1 MNFALG
7 SRTFLTLGKTV
18 LIAMLA
24 VLIAFSSTEARAASS
39 VGTTGCDAAI
49 TKLNSS
55 LVTIAKRRIAVRV
68 AKTKGTKALKRA
80 KRALKKAQNQGMKDR
95 AEIAKQCAGGNGINT
110 LDAECT
116 MSIDKLSKSIDLR
129 YARVL
134 RYKKLKVKGSKKAR
148 AKALKRKRAM
158 KTQLKKLDEQIK
170 WQGEQFHKS
179 CGGNNRGSDG
189 GTGTGGNNNGNG
201 NGGNNNNGNG
211 NGNGGNNGNN
221 TDTTPP
227 GAVVIVGPEGP
238 TSDNTPTIEVI
249 APETGGTIQCRID
262 GDDWQT
268 VTSPWTTPELTDGD
282 HTITCRYV
290 DAAGNVGPDTSITIT
305 IDTTAPGA
313 VTITGP
319 GGPTSDNTP
328 TIDLSGGDGTG
339 HYECKINDGAYET
352 VTAPYTLPA
361 LPDGTYT
368 ITCRYVDGAGNP
380 GPETSITITIDTTA
394 PGAVTITG
402 PSGLTNDNTP
412 TIDLSGAGA
421 GEHYECKIDGG
432 DYETVGASYTTPA
445 LSDGIHTIT
454 CRIVDE
460 AGNAGPESSSNITV
474 DTVGPV
480 VTVADGTP
488 KWDGTHSFSLS
499 SSEPGVTYQCKID
512 GGAYATVA
520 ASFTTAALSN
530 GTHTI
535 ACRATDAAGNT
546 GATATKDFG
555 VFKDPTTLTKSGGFQ
570 WGLGCTYASSLNQL
584 LGCPDVALTL
594 TIPANPNGLTGNYL
608 ADVSGYI
615 NRINSLFGT
624 YTKYTMSITVDG
636 VAVATDDATIWFNLC
651 GLSPVDLSASKTNLS
666 LLAATSH
673 TITIRLKT
681 SVAIDLLPSVK
692 SSGLTVSIHH

>member
-7 SRTFLTLGKTV
+7 SRTLLVLGKTA
-18 LIAMLA
+18 LIATLA
-24 VLIAFSSTEARAASS
+24 ILIAFSSTEARAASTA
-39 VGTTGCDAAI
+39 GTAGCDAAI
-49 TKLNSS
+49 TKLNKS

-80 KRALKKAQNQGMKDR
+80 KRALKKAQNQGKKDR
-95 AEIAKQCAGGNGINT
+95 AEIAKQCAGSSSVNS

-116 MSIDKLSKSIDLR
+116 LSIDKLSKSIDLR
-129 YARVL
+129 YARAL

-170 WQGEQFHKS
+170 WQGEQFHKT
-179 CGGNNRGSDG
+179 C
-189 GTGTGGNNNGNG
+189 GGNNNGNDGGTGNNGSG
-201 NGGNNNNGNG
+201 NGNGSGNNNNGGGNG
-211 NGNGGNNGNN
+211 GGNGGNA
-221 TDTTPP
+221 DTTPP
-227 GAVVIVGPEGP
+227 GAVVIVGPTSP

-262 GDDWQT
+262 GGDWQA
-268 VTSPWTTPELTDGD
+268 VTSPWVTPELADGD

-290 DAAGNVGPDTSITIT
+290 DAAGNPGPETSITIT

-313 VTITGP
+313 VTISGP
-319 GGPTSDNTP
+319 SGPTGDNTP

-352 VTAPYTLPA
+352 VTSPFTLPA

-394 PGAVTITG
+394 PGAVTISG
-402 PSGLTNDNTP
+402 PSGPTGDNTP
-412 TIDLSGAGA
+412 TIGLSGAGD

-432 DYETVGASYTTPA
+432 EYQTVDASFTTPA
-445 LSDGIHTIT
+445 LTDGTHTIT
-454 CRIVDE
+454 CRIVDA
-460 AGNAGPESSSNITV
+460 AGNAGPESSSSVTI

-488 KWDGTHSFSLS
+488 KWDGTHSFALS
-499 SSEPGVTYQCKID
+499 SSEPGVTFQCKID
-512 GGAYATVA
+512 GGTYATVA
-520 ASFTTAALSN
+520 ASFTTAVLSN

-535 ACRATDAAGNT
+535 TCRATDAAGNT
-546 GATATKDFG
+546 GATTAKDFG

-570 WGLGCTYASSLNQL
+570 WGLGCTYGSTLNQL
-584 LGCPDVALTL
+584 LGCPDVGLTL

-636 VAVATDDATIWFNLC
+636 VAVATDDATIWFNIC
-651 GLSPVDLSASKTNLS
+651 GLAPVDLSASKTNLS
-666 LLAATSH
+666 LSAASSH

>member
-7 SRTFLTLGKTV
+7 SRTLLVLGKTA
-18 LIAMLA
+18 LIATLA
-24 VLIAFSSTEARAASS
+24 ILIAFSSTEARAASTA
-39 VGTTGCDAAI
+39 GTAGCDAAI
-49 TKLNSS
+49 TKLNKS

-80 KRALKKAQNQGMKDR
+80 KRALKKAQNQGKKDR
-95 AEIAKQCAGGNGINT
+95 AEIAKQCAGSSSVNS

-116 MSIDKLSKSIDLR
+116 LSIDKLSKSIDLR
-129 YARVL
+129 YARAL

-170 WQGEQFHKS
+170 WQGEQFHKT
-179 CGGNNRGSDG
+179 C
-189 GTGTGGNNNGNG
+189 GGNNNGNDGGTGNNGSG
-201 NGGNNNNGNG
+201 NGNGSGNNNNGGGNG
-211 NGNGGNNGNN
+211 GGNGGNA
-221 TDTTPP
+221 DTTPP
-227 GAVVIVGPEGP
+227 GAVVIVGPTSP

-262 GDDWQT
+262 GGDWQA
-268 VTSPWTTPELTDGD
+268 VTSPWVTPELADGD

-290 DAAGNVGPDTSITIT
+290 DA
-305 IDTTAPGA
+305 
-313 VTITGP
+313 
-319 GGPTSDNTP
+319 
-328 TIDLSGGDGTG
+328 
-339 HYECKINDGAYET
+339 
-352 VTAPYTLPA
+352 
-361 LPDGTYT
+361 
-368 ITCRYVDGAGNP
+368 AGNP

-394 PGAVTITG
+394 PGAVTISG
-402 PSGLTNDNTP
+402 PSGPTGDNTP
-412 TIDLSGAGA
+412 TIGLSGAGD

-432 DYETVGASYTTPA
+432 EYQTVDASFTTPA
-445 LSDGIHTIT
+445 LTDGTHTIT
-454 CRIVDE
+454 CRIVDA
-460 AGNAGPESSSNITV
+460 AGNAGPESSSSVTI

-488 KWDGTHSFSLS
+488 KWDGTHSFALS
-499 SSEPGVTYQCKID
+499 SSEPGVTFQCKID
-512 GGAYATVA
+512 GGTYATVA
-520 ASFTTAALSN
+520 ASFTTAVLSN

-535 ACRATDAAGNT
+535 TCRATDAAGNT
-546 GATATKDFG
+546 GATTAKDFG

-570 WGLGCTYASSLNQL
+570 WGLGCTYGSTLNQL
-584 LGCPDVALTL
+584 LGCPDVGLTL

-636 VAVATDDATIWFNLC
+636 VAVATDDATIWFNIC
-651 GLSPVDLSASKTNLS
+651 GLAPVDLSASKTNLS
-666 LLAATSH
+666 LSAASSH